1 MVETVLIFPAGHP
14 GGADYRARAV
24 AAGHRVIGASSLPND
39 PARAAY
45 EDWARLPMVN
55 DPAFD
60 DALKALIAQHGIG
73 SIYTPH
79 YVVWTHLSKV
89 LETLAPGVA
98 LTGTSSLEETEKAYR
113 ELQAGFAGHRPL
125 PFDPALPP
133 RPALPPLELAGLMR
147 LTETISGMSSVEKML
162 AVIDIVACAPK
173 GDIVEIGSWWGK
185 SAAMFCLLS
194 KRWDIGPVL
203 CCDPWSVETLAQGDA
218 LLDAASG
225 VGDMDEALRIF
236 QINLAPLADG
246 RLNFLRGAS
255 ASGAA
260 TYRPGLTV
268 DTPTFGKVAYEGA
281 ISVLHID
288 GNHAY
293 DYVEE
298 DSRLW
303 TPHVKPGGWIIFDDY
318 FWVFGDGPRRV
329 GDAYVRDN
337 ADRIQTSFAAG
348 KALFVQLKA

>member
-1 MVETVLIFPAGHP
+1 MAETVLIFPAGHP
-14 GGADYRARAV
+14 GGAEYRARAV
-24 AAGHRVIGASSLPND
+24 AEGHRVIGASSLQSD
-39 PARAAY
+39 PASAAY
-45 EDWARLPMVN
+45 QEWVRLPLVN
-55 DPAFD
+55 DAAFD
-60 DALKALIAQHGIG
+60 AALQALIAQYGVT

-79 YVVWTHLSKV
+79 YVVSMYLAKE
-89 LETLAPGVA
+89 LERIAPGVT
-98 LTGTSSLEETEKAYR
+98 LTGASSLVETEQVYR
-113 ELQAGFAGHRPL
+113 DLQSAFAGNRPL
-125 PFDPALPP
+125 PFEPAIAP
-133 RPALPPLELAGLMR
+133 RPALAPLELAGLMR

-194 KRWDIGPVL
+194 KRWDIGSVL
-203 CCDPWSVETLAQGDA
+203 CCDPWAFEALAQGDA
-218 LLDAASG
+218 VLDAASSA
-225 VGDMDEALRIF
+225 GDMDEALRIF

-246 RLNFLRGAS
+246 RLNYIRAPS
-255 ASGAA
+255 AKAA
-260 TYRPGLTV
+260 ARYTSGLTV
-268 DTPTFGKVAYEGA
+268 ESDTFGAVRYEGA

-288 GNHAY
+288 GNHSFENA
-293 DYVEE
+293 DE
-298 DSRLW
+298 DARLW

-337 ADRIQTSFAAG
+337 ADRVQTSFAAG